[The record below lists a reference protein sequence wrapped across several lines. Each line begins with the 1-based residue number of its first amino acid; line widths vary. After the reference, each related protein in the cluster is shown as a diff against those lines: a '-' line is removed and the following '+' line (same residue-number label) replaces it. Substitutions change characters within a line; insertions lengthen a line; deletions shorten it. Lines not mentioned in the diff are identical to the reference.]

1 MLVALIPCW
10 LFILLN
16 LFIYGCFLLC
26 GSSYAVGMV
35 WGARTSTS
43 PAPPE
48 KPHRPQRQGLWY
60 HHQQQHHHL
69 TQYEHTAAD
78 ASIPD
83 AEKHAAHATQVSLEN
98 TLRIYISPL
107 WIGEDMQC
115 WATVCLWRWPNI
127 YPAWHLQWPLK
138 SIFAFFLK
146 KLLNNLFYIYI
157 DILVWES
164 DFLIVI

>member
-98 TLRIYISPL
+98 TLRIYHPLDMKGRVCHLKWQTHPFISKGTICNVGPPSVCDVGPTFIQHGICNDL
-107 WIGEDMQC
+107 WC
-115 WATVCLWRWPNI
+115 PFLP
-127 YPAWHLQWPLK
+127 
-138 SIFAFFLK
+138 SFLK
-146 KLLNNLFYIYI
+146 KI
-157 DILVWES
+157 
-164 DFLIVI
+164 